1 MIISDMNAQDH
12 SKIDLN
18 GAVGLDDWGVIRASG
33 ADARSFLHGQLT
45 QDVTGLAPGQARL
58 AGFCSV
64 KGRLSAS
71 FVIWCEP
78 DGDTLLA
85 CSKDLLAATLKRL
98 SMFVMRAKCK
108 LTDASDE
115 VPLLGLAGSL
125 VPDLAPWQTAAV
137 DGRLLIRLPDAVGV
151 ARALLAGPG
160 PLPKHALQLEDWRWL
175 EVQSGIARIDAA
187 TVDEFV
193 PQMINFELVGG
204 VNFKKGC
211 FPGQE
216 IVARSQY
223 RGSIKRRAYIVTS
236 DVGLRSGQD
245 VFSAADPSQP
255 AGKVVLAGTHAGR
268 HAALVELKIAAV
280 SEALHAGQP
289 DGPMLT
295 PGALPYPLPT
305 EAE

>member
-1 MIISDMNAQDH
+1 MNAHDH

-18 GAVGLDDWGVIRASG
+18 GAVRLDDWGVIRASG

-108 LTDASDE
+108 LTDTSDE

-125 VPDLAPWQTAAV
+125 VPDLAPWQTTAV
-137 DGRLLIRLPDAVGV
+137 DARLLIRLPDAAGV
-151 ARALLAGPG
+151 ARALLAGLG
-160 PLPKHALQLEDWRWL
+160 PLPEPALQLDDWRWL
-175 EVQSGIARIDAA
+175 EVQSGIARINAA

-216 IVARSQY
+216 VVARSQY
-223 RGSIKRRAYIVTS
+223 RGSIKRRAYVVTS
-236 DVGLRSGQD
+236 DDGLRPGQD
-245 VFSAADPSQP
+245 VFSASDPSQP

-280 SEALHAGQP
+280 GEALHAGQP
-289 DGPMLT
+289 DGPVLT
-295 PGALPYPLPT
+295 PGTLPYPLPT